1 MPKIPAL
8 SPKKVIKKLKRL
20 GFIQDHITGS
30 HVFMYH
36 PDTRKRAVVPF
47 HLRDIP
53 KGTLG
58 SILREAGISR
68 DVFLSV

>member
-30 HVFMYH
+30 HIVMYH
-36 PDTRKRAVVPF
+36 GVTGKRAVIPY
-47 HLRDIP
+47 HLKDIP
-53 KGTLG
+53 KGTLS
-58 SILREAGISR
+58 SILREAGVNR
-68 DVFLSV
+68 DEFLRA